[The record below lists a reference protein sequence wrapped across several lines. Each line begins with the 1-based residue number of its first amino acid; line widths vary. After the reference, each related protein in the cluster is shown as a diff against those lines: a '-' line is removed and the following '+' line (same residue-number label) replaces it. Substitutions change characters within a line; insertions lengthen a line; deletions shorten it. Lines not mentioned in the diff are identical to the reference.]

1 MLSNLTN
8 VLYPKFLANS
18 FMISLNYN
26 SSIISNYIK
35 LNILSL
41 VASNANITASR
52 SINTP
57 MTSTFIT
64 IAVNILQPI
73 TTPVSMNLTPNSYL
87 FYGGIKNIILLTNNS
102 SVSFVNQVSNNY
114 LSNCIATLPS
124 IINSFNIQL

>member
-1 MLSNLTN
+1 
-8 VLYPKFLANS
+8 
-18 FMISLNYN
+18 MISLNYN